1 MKIINFCVFNKM
13 VSDRKILWFLS
24 KWGVNHLKWWRNSEV
39 MGKKR
44 IMNYSQK
51 LWPGT
56 ANWLVYYSIWQGP
69 FFRHK
74 WAFKKNCASVSW
86 NLAVTSWNVL
96 SQGIQTHILFP
107 SWSSFWVLKNKILWF
122 SHRNT
127 QLSLYVWS
135 QKIVTKGALY
145 FQFLGISNLG
155 ARGYQIYLC
164 TGLPPIMPIKY
175 RDKIFR
181 SYHGSLC

>member
-1 MKIINFCVFNKM
+1 MFMKILNLCVFNKM
-13 VSDRKILWFLS
+13 VSDRKILWFPS
-24 KWGVNHLKWWRNSEV
+24 KWGVNHLKRWRNCEV
-39 MGKKR
+39 VGKKR

-56 ANWLVYYSIWQGP
+56 ANWLVYYSMCQGP
-69 FFRHK
+69 FFHHK
-74 WAFKKNCASVSW
+74 GVFNKNALLSSVSW

-96 SQGIQTHILFP
+96 SQGIGAHILFP
-107 SWSSFWVLKNKILWF
+107 SWSSFWVLKNKFLWF

-145 FQFLGISNLG
+145 FQFLGIPSLAVKMSNFWVMVVL
-155 ARGYQIYLC
+155 RS
-164 TGLPPIMPIKY
+164 PI
-175 RDKIFR
+175 
-181 SYHGSLC
+181 HAN